1 MGCSDKCPGPLVQL
15 SMAASQKPAWQ
26 EGTPGPEGQPLSAD
40 RATVV
45 SAFLKSSNGAP
56 TPCHLWSRRP
66 RLGFDVVFRRRPVAT
81 WGSPWLVLHPV
92 HPHLAASVDSPQPV
106 GNRSIRGMSLAEP
119 GNREHTIY
127 WQQFNLIRKF
137 SHVFIPKHPYFL
149 KENNI
154 NCQLFKAASLHFA
167 SKLFKGKNQFRH
179 EKPNEKLHKQ
189 KTKDKTS
196 SSKNQDTVLLVL
208 APPQVIL
215 IRNVGINKD
224 ACPSSLSDLLQR
236 KNNGIKHW
244 TAIWNV

>member
-1 MGCSDKCPGPLVQL
+1 MGCSDKCPGPLDQL

-106 GNRSIRGMSLAEP
+106 GNRSISQQTWESAKKITVSPHPLNSASGPFHLPWMDSL
-119 GNREHTIY
+119 NH
-127 WQQFNLIRKF
+127 
-137 SHVFIPKHPYFL
+137 
-149 KENNI
+149 
-154 NCQLFKAASLHFA
+154 
-167 SKLFKGKNQFRH
+167 
-179 EKPNEKLHKQ
+179 
-189 KTKDKTS
+189 
-196 SSKNQDTVLLVL
+196 LVRIFDML
-208 APPQVIL
+208 
-215 IRNVGINKD
+215 D
-224 ACPSSLSDLLQR
+224 MTDPSSPHPPTFRSTQCKWEGKKMD
-236 KNNGIKHW
+236 KYIK
-244 TAIWNV
+244 